1 MIFYVIYLLLKS
13 AISNLSKICFSGSQV
28 FHLKSSIIQI
38 KKTKINNLLSGP
50 AFPFDKIFN
59 FSLKDK
65 YSD

>member
-1 MIFYVIYLLLKS
+1 MLFYVIYLLLKS

-28 FHLKSSIIQI
+28 FHLKSSIIQMKNENI
-38 KKTKINNLLSGP
+38 NLLSGP

-59 FSLKDK
+59 FSLKEK